1 MADKQILLTKL
12 AELHGAQAVD
22 IIDNFEDTRDTID
35 YIKLVTLDDPVDTVA
50 PIWHKSAKVYWDGK
64 HILVLDKRNNVVT
77 LYESGIDSALAAFQQ
92 WRMHFAGAVPVVQGT
107 REG

>member
-1 MADKQILLTKL
+1 MTDKQILLTKL

-22 IIDNFEDTRDTID
+22 IIENFEDTRETID
-35 YIKLVTLDDPVDTVA
+35 FIKLVTLDDAETVTA

-64 HILVLDKRNNVVT
+64 HILVLDKRNNIVT
-77 LYESGIDSALAAFQQ
+77 LYEAPVDNALAAFQQ
-92 WRMHFAGAVPVVQGT
+92 WRHHHAGVMPTVQGA